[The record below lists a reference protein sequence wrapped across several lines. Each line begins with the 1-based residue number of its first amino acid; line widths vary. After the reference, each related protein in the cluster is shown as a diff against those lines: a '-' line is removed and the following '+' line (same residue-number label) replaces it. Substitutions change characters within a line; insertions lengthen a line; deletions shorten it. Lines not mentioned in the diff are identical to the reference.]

1 MARSRGRNRGSIR
14 EDIIIMSE
22 NGKIVCTVGE
32 LKKALEGLNSDMQLD
47 LYACCYDRNN
57 YVCIRRD
64 RYSVNYNEP
73 LRIYMYIDNG
83 KLKFENER
91 TEDMELSD

>member
-1 MARSRGRNRGSIR
+1 MI
-14 EDIIIMSE
+14 DE
-22 NGKIVCTVGE
+22 NGKVVCTVGE
-32 LKKALEGLNSDMQLD
+32 LKKALEGLNDDMQLD

-57 YVCIRRD
+57 YVCIRRE
-64 RYSVNYNEP
+64 NYNEP
-73 LRIYMYIDNG
+73 LRIYMYIDDG